1 MLLFLV
7 KTSNKISYNN
17 NNNKLQQA
25 SKLACE
31 NESQQELI
39 YSNFEK
45 FKDFKI
51 IIELE
56 KFGSLKLTV

>member
-31 NESQQELI
+31 NESQ
-39 YSNFEK
+39 
-45 FKDFKI
+45 
-51 IIELE
+51 
-56 KFGSLKLTV
+56 